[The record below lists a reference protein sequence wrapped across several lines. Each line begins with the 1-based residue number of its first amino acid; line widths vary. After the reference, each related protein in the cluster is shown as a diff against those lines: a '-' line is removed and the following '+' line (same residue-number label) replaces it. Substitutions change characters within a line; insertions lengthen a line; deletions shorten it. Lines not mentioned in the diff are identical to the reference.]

1 MKHRLECMR
10 AAFTHT
16 GAGTW
21 STTAAPPPSPLG
33 AAVVA
38 FTEDA
43 MSWLLAVGVVVVAVI
58 VARLA
63 RRGLAAVGEVIEDVG
78 EYE

>member
-1 MKHRLECMR
+1 
-10 AAFTHT
+10 
-16 GAGTW
+16 
-21 STTAAPPPSPLG
+21 
-33 AAVVA
+33 
-38 FTEDA
+38 